1 MNKSVLLSWLKNLS
15 IAYTAIIVLSIAL
28 YVGFDDLIFGGASGT
43 ARDTIS
49 AALAAIFVLITTM
62 YMLNKQTDVEHKK
75 KLDTE
80 IFKRKFII
88 YDQLISILQNI
99 GHYKL
104 TVNDDDYRKCLNKHY
119 ELVMVAPAEIV
130 RLSNEILLLLKSI
143 REVGKVKA
151 REVGKVKALDEV
163 NLDEVKQQ
171 ELRDFIDDFCI
182 LARADFNLPEA
193 EKFNPNAYKDNMN
206 KVTEPGSKN
215 LDKFE
220 FNGRSY
226 TKNRLVLEV
235 VRHTVDVKKVE
246 NIDKL
251 KSLFPD
257 SYWSEGK
264 ESSSKNAFIVELKKD
279 AENKRARFFTKK
291 DDIIKFDN
299 SNAEVIV
306 NNQWGTNFD
315 YFLDKVSTELNY
327 EIKRHGPKQ

>member
-130 RLSNEILLLLKSI
+130 SLSNNILILLKDI
-143 REVGKVKA
+143 

-163 NLDEVKQQ
+163 NLDEVNQQ
-171 ELRDFIDDFCI
+171 ALRDFIDDFCI

-193 EKFNPNAYKDNMN
+193 EKFNPNAYLNNMD

-251 KSLFPD
+251 KILFPD

>member
-130 RLSNEILLLLKSI
+130 SISIDILNLLKGI
-143 REVGKVKA
+143 

-163 NLDEVKQQ
+163 NLDEVNQQ
-171 ELRDFIDDFCI
+171 ALRDFIDDFCI

>member
-143 REVGKVKA
+143 

>member
-1 MNKSVLLSWLKNLS
+1 MDKSVLLSWLKNLS

-88 YDQLISILQNI
+88 YDQFISILQNI

-130 RLSNEILLLLKSI
+130 SLSNEILLLLISI
-143 REVGKVKA
+143 

-163 NLDEVKQQ
+163 NLDEVNQQ
-171 ELRDFIDDFCI
+171 ALRDFINDFCI

-306 NNQWGTNFD
+306 NNQWGTNID

>member
-130 RLSNEILLLLKSI
+130 NLSNEILLLLKGI
-143 REVGKVKA
+143 

-193 EKFNPNAYKDNMN
+193 EKFNPKAYNDNMD

>member
-88 YDQLISILQNI
+88 YDQFISILQNI

-130 RLSNEILLLLKSI
+130 SLSNEILLLLISI
-143 REVGKVKA
+143 

-163 NLDEVKQQ
+163 NLDEVNQQ
-171 ELRDFIDDFCI
+171 ALRDFINDFCI

-193 EKFNPNAYKDNMN
+193 EKFNPKAYNDNMD

-251 KSLFPD
+251 KILFPD

-279 AENKRARFFTKK
+279 AENKRARFFTKE

-306 NNQWGTNFD
+306 NNQWGTNID

>member
-130 RLSNEILLLLKSI
+130 SISIDILNLLKGI
-143 REVGKVKA
+143 

-163 NLDEVKQQ
+163 NLDEVNQQ
-171 ELRDFIDDFCI
+171 ALRDFIDDFCI

-193 EKFNPNAYKDNMN
+193 EKFNPNAYKDNMD

-251 KSLFPD
+251 KILFPD

>member
-88 YDQLISILQNI
+88 YDQFISILQNI

-130 RLSNEILLLLKSI
+130 SLSNEILLLLISI
-143 REVGKVKA
+143 

-163 NLDEVKQQ
+163 NLDEVNQQ
-171 ELRDFIDDFCI
+171 ALRDFINDFCI

-193 EKFNPNAYKDNMN
+193 EKFNPNAYKDSMN

-251 KSLFPD
+251 KILFPD

-279 AENKRARFFTKK
+279 AENKRARFFTKE

-306 NNQWGTNFD
+306 NNQWGTNID

>member
-88 YDQLISILQNI
+88 YDQFISILQNI
-99 GHYKL
+99 VHYKL

-130 RLSNEILLLLKSI
+130 SLSNEILLLLKSI

-151 REVGKVKALDEV
+151 LDEV
-163 NLDEVKQQ
+163 NLDEVNQQ
-171 ELRDFIDDFCI
+171 ALRDFINDFCI

-193 EKFNPNAYKDNMN
+193 EKFNPKAYNDNMD

>member
-88 YDQLISILQNI
+88 YDQFISILQNI

-130 RLSNEILLLLKSI
+130 SLSNEILLLLKSI

-151 REVGKVKALDEV
+151 LDEV
-163 NLDEVKQQ
+163 NLDEVNQQ
-171 ELRDFIDDFCI
+171 ALRDFINDFCI

-193 EKFNPNAYKDNMN
+193 EKFNPKAYNDNMD

>member
-88 YDQLISILQNI
+88 YDQFISILQNI

-130 RLSNEILLLLKSI
+130 SLSNEILLLLKGI
-143 REVGKVKA
+143 

-163 NLDEVKQQ
+163 NLDEVNQQ
-171 ELRDFIDDFCI
+171 ELRDFINDFCI

-193 EKFNPNAYKDNMN
+193 EKFNPNAYKDNMD

>member
-130 RLSNEILLLLKSI
+130 SISIKILNLLKDI
-143 REVGKVKA
+143 

-163 NLDEVKQQ
+163 NLDEVNQQ
-171 ELRDFIDDFCI
+171 ALRDFIDDFCI

-193 EKFNPNAYKDNMN
+193 EKFNPNAYKDNMD

>member
-130 RLSNEILLLLKSI
+130 SISIDILNLLKGI
-143 REVGKVKA
+143 

-163 NLDEVKQQ
+163 NLDEVNQQ
-171 ELRDFIDDFCI
+171 ALRDFIEDFCI

-193 EKFNPNAYKDNMN
+193 EKFNPNAYKDNMD

-251 KSLFPD
+251 KILFPD

-291 DDIIKFDN
+291 DEIIKFDN

>member
-130 RLSNEILLLLKSI
+130 SISVKILNLLKDI
-143 REVGKVKA
+143 

-163 NLDEVKQQ
+163 NLDEVNQQ
-171 ELRDFIDDFCI
+171 ALRDFIDDFCI

-193 EKFNPNAYKDNMN
+193 EKFNPNAYKDNMD

-251 KSLFPD
+251 KILFPD

-315 YFLDKVSTELNY
+315 YFLDKVSTDLNY
-327 EIKRHGPKQ
+327 DIKRHGPKQ

>member
-88 YDQLISILQNI
+88 YDQFISILQNI

-130 RLSNEILLLLKSI
+130 SLSNEILLLLKSI
-143 REVGKVKA
+143 

-171 ELRDFIDDFCI
+171 ELRDFINDFCI

-193 EKFNPNAYKDNMN
+193 EKFNPNAYKDNMD

-327 EIKRHGPKQ
+327 EIKRHRPKQ

>member
-130 RLSNEILLLLKSI
+130 SISIDILNLLKGI
-143 REVGKVKA
+143 

-163 NLDEVKQQ
+163 NLDEVNQQ
-171 ELRDFIDDFCI
+171 ALRDFINDFCI

-193 EKFNPNAYKDNMN
+193 EKFNPNAYKDNMD

>member
-130 RLSNEILLLLKSI
+130 SLSNEILLLLKSI
-143 REVGKVKA
+143 

>member
-88 YDQLISILQNI
+88 YDQFISILQNI

-130 RLSNEILLLLKSI
+130 SLSNEILLLLISI
-143 REVGKVKA
+143 

-163 NLDEVKQQ
+163 NLDEVNQQ
-171 ELRDFIDDFCI
+171 ALRDFINDFCI

-306 NNQWGTNFD
+306 NNQWGTNID

>member
-88 YDQLISILQNI
+88 YDQFISILQNI

-130 RLSNEILLLLKSI
+130 SLSNEILLLLKSI

-151 REVGKVKALDEV
+151 LDEV
-163 NLDEVKQQ
+163 NLDEVNQQ
-171 ELRDFIDDFCI
+171 ALRDFINDFCI

-193 EKFNPNAYKDNMN
+193 EKFNPKAYNDNMD

-315 YFLDKVSTELNY
+315 HFRREVQTNLNY

>member
-130 RLSNEILLLLKSI
+130 HLSNEILLLLKGI
-143 REVGKVKA
+143 

-315 YFLDKVSTELNY
+315 YFLGKVSTELNY